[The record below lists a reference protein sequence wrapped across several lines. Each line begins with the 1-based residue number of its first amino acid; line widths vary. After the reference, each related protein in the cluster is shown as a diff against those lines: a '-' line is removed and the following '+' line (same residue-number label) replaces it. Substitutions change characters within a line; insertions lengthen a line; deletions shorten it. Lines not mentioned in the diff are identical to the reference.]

1 MGLYTTWHM
10 ELADLA
16 GELGADERTLR
27 RAVADGMIRCERL
40 SSRRRR
46 VDEGERRYAVGHWP
60 LLAKLRQALRTERN
74 VRLAVVY
81 GSVARGEDTPKSD
94 VDVLVSLAEDRPDAA
109 VKLAVRLEG
118 ALGRGVDV
126 ARLERVWV
134 TAPLLL
140 LQVMEEGRV
149 VLDRDGEWVP
159 LCERGG
165 EVARRASRARAA
177 RSRRARASVRELR
190 EEV

>member
-1 MGLYTTWHM
+1 M

-40 SSRRRR
+40 SPRRRR
-46 VDEGERRYAVGHWP
+46 VDEDERQYAVSHWP

-81 GSVARGEDTPKSD
+81 GSVARGEDTPQSD
-94 VDVLVSLAEDRPDAA
+94 VDVLVSLAEDRPDTA

-118 ALGRGVDV
+118 VLGRGVDV
-126 ARLERVWV
+126 ARLERVWE

-140 LQVMEEGRV
+140 LRAMEEGRV

-159 LCERGG
+159 LGERRG
-165 EVARRASRARAA
+165 ELAGRSKRARAA
-177 RSRRARASVRELR
+177 RRRRARASVRELCD
-190 EEV
+190 EV